1 MVLHHHLHG
10 LYHLYGH
17 LHGLYYLHGL
27 RCCRL
32 LWLLKVWLISSLVS
46 RDAVPSAFPLV
57 SVSSRWFSS
66 RLLSAD
72 VQSTAVVMI
81 SVELWR
87 ARIGMF
93 NHNNKRCSGCSLLS
107 SSSLASSHCHRQAHH
122 GGGSTDVSQEEP
134 SSAALTSPSS
144 NTLATKKQSQ
154 EFSSTDHHSTSS
166 STSPSQSRTA
176 QLTLSCSAYG
186 SSFMASSFSP
196 TSKSSSSSFPSSRD
210 LHRSLLREAVIT
222 LLIAIISQ
230 LLMIA
235 GDIETNPGPKHE
247 GENEP
252 ACICISVYKFDSV
265 LQVWFILENCN

>member
-1 MVLHHHLHG
+1 
-10 LYHLYGH
+10 
-17 LHGLYYLHGL
+17 
-27 RCCRL
+27 
-32 LWLLKVWLISSLVS
+32 
-46 RDAVPSAFPLV
+46 
-57 SVSSRWFSS
+57 
-66 RLLSAD
+66 
-72 VQSTAVVMI
+72 MI

-93 NHNNKRCSGCSLLS
+93 NNKRCSGCSLLS
-107 SSSLASSHCHRQAHH
+107 FSSLASSHCHRQAHH
-122 GGGSTDVSQEEP
+122 GGGSTDVYQEEP

-154 EFSSTDHHSTSS
+154 ELSSTDHHSTSS

-176 QLTLSCSAYG
+176 QLTLSCSYG

-196 TSKSSSSSFPSSRD
+196 TSKSSSSSFPSSCD

-265 LQVWFILENCN
+265 L